1 MQCINKV
8 ATQNHQLCSD
18 ILELG
23 QFEKSYHYHSVQ
35 SPPSQS
41 SGPSWSRPPPPWT
54 RSRPRWWSLVA
65 GSCSIQCCREQCLQ
79 RLLGTS
85 AVVVAAGVK
94 WSIGGCVVTMSVE
107 QCWWEGNQL
116 CLHPRL
122 RPCLLYDDTDDGRP
136 RHCWSQSWH
145 TSSCPAWCP
154 SLEGLGVD
162 TLEWCHPQHHEI
174 ILKQKSLLVLL
185 PFSISLLQ
193 RTKTSRVWNKKDT
206 MFDLSIVNG
215 LAVRMHAF
223 GLFNWIVIG
232 QTRQLI

>member
-8 ATQNHQLCSD
+8 ATQNHQLCSG

-23 QFEKSYHYHSVQ
+23 QFEKSYHYHSDQ
-35 SPPSQS
+35 SPPSRS

-79 RLLGTS
+79 QLLKTS
-85 AVVVAAGVK
+85 AVVVVAVGVK

-154 SLEGLGVD
+154 SLEGLEVD

-174 ILKQKSLLVLL
+174 SLKQKSLLFLF
-185 PFSISLLQ
+185 PFPIYPCFKEQ
-193 RTKTSRVWNKKDT
+193 KPT
-206 MFDLSIVNG
+206 
-215 LAVRMHAF
+215 
-223 GLFNWIVIG
+223 
-232 QTRQLI
+232 